1 LKVDVIVLGLG
12 AMGSAATYQLA
23 KRGVRVLGI
32 DRYAPPHVFGS
43 THGDT
48 RVTRLAIGEGVHYT
62 PLVKRSHEIWR
73 EIEAET
79 GADLLCTNGGLI
91 ISSNANP
98 ASTHVRG
105 FFQNTIAAAREYG
118 IAHELLDA
126 ADIRRRYPMFNIADD
141 EFGYFEPSAG
151 FVRPEAYVRAQLDLA
166 KKHGAVLHTGE
177 TVLRFE
183 PRSDSVCVV
192 TDKGYY
198 EADKLIVA
206 AGAWAPELL
215 GPELAPLFKI
225 YRQVLLWFQPR
236 GDIATYGPD
245 RFPIFIWELPNSP
258 QGIYGFPAIDC
269 VTGGIKVATESFAET
284 TDPHSVACD
293 VSDEEIAL
301 MHERYIAPF
310 FPDLS
315 AVCVKTA
322 TCLYTV
328 TPDSGFII
336 DTHPGSD
343 RVIIASPCS
352 GHGFKHS
359 AAIGEALAEL
369 ALDGASRH
377 DLSAVRLARFGG
389 R

>member
-1 LKVDVIVLGLG
+1 LKIDVIVLGLG
-12 AMGSAATYQLA
+12 AMGSAATHQLA
-23 KRGVRVLGI
+23 KRGAHVLGI
-32 DRYAPPHVFGS
+32 DRYAPPHDFGS

-91 ISSNANP
+91 ISSNTNP
-98 ASTHVRG
+98 ASTHVKG
-105 FFQNTIAAAREYG
+105 FFQNTIAAAREYD
-118 IAHELLDA
+118 ITHELLDA

-151 FVRPEAYVRAQLDLA
+151 FVRPEACVRAQLDLA
-166 KKHGAVLHTGE
+166 KKYGAVLHTGE
-177 TVLRFE
+177 TVLCFE
-183 PRSDSVCVV
+183 PRSDSVRVV
-192 TDKGYY
+192 TDKGHY

-236 GDIATYGPD
+236 GDIAAYLPE
-245 RFPIFIWELPNSP
+245 RFPTFIWELPNSP
-258 QGIYGFPAIDC
+258 QGIYGFPAIDGA
-269 VTGGIKVATESFAET
+269 TGGVKVATESFSET

-359 AAIGEALAEL
+359 PAIGEALAEL

>member
-1 LKVDVIVLGLG
+1 LKIDVIVLGLG
-12 AMGSAATYQLA
+12 AMGSAATHQLA
-23 KRGVRVLGI
+23 KRGAHVLGI
-32 DRYAPPHVFGS
+32 DRYAPPHDFGS

-91 ISSNANP
+91 ISSNTNP
-98 ASTHVRG
+98 ASTHVKG
-105 FFQNTIAAAREYG
+105 FFQNTIAAAREYD
-118 IAHELLDA
+118 ITHELLDA

-151 FVRPEAYVRAQLDLA
+151 FVRPEACVRAQLDLA
-166 KKHGAVLHTGE
+166 KKYGAVLHTGE

-183 PRSDSVCVV
+183 PRSDSVRVV
-192 TDKGYY
+192 TDKGHY

-236 GDIATYGPD
+236 GDIAAYLPE
-245 RFPIFIWELPNSP
+245 RFPTFIWELPNSP
-258 QGIYGFPAIDC
+258 QGIYGFPAIDGA
-269 VTGGIKVATESFAET
+269 TGGIKVATESFSET

-359 AAIGEALAEL
+359 PAIGEALAEL

-377 DLSAVRLARFGG
+377 DLSAFRLARFGG